1 MKSNHELEECK
12 QCAWNKGRSFTACEV
27 FLDKR
32 NVILDEYGR
41 CNALANEEKKK
52 QVELECLLYEH
63 KVEFECLMH
72 EHKVELSKIKISKV
86 GDDM

>member
-41 CNALANEEKKK
+41 CNALADEAKKK
-52 QVELECLLYEH
+52 QVELECKMYEQ
-63 KVEFECLMH
+63 KIKFECMMR
-72 EHKVELSKIKISKV
+72 ENKIKLSKIKPSKE

>member
-41 CNALANEEKKK
+41 CNALANKTKK
-52 QVELECLLYEH
+52 ET
-63 KVEFECLMH
+63 
-72 EHKVELSKIKISKV
+72 
-86 GDDM
+86 GRA

>member
-1 MKSNHELEECK
+1 MKSNHSLEECK

-41 CNALANEEKKK
+41 CNALADEAKKK
-52 QVELECLLYEH
+52 QVELECKMYEQ
-63 KVEFECLMH
+63 KVKFESMMH
-72 EHKVELSKIKISKV
+72 ENKIRLSKIKSVV
-86 GDDM
+86 G

>member
-32 NVILDEYGR
+32 NVILG
-41 CNALANEEKKK
+41 
-52 QVELECLLYEH
+52 
-63 KVEFECLMH
+63 
-72 EHKVELSKIKISKV
+72 
-86 GDDM
+86 

>member
-41 CNALANEEKKK
+41 CNALADEAKKK
-52 QVELECLLYEH
+52 QIELECKMYEH
-63 KVEFECLMH
+63 KVKLECMMY
-72 EHKVELSKIKISKV
+72 EHKINLSKE

>member
-41 CNALANEEKKK
+41 CNALADEAKKK
-52 QVELECLLYEH
+52 QVE
-63 KVEFECLMH
+63 FECKMY
-72 EHKVELSKIKISKV
+72 EQKFKPSKE

>member
-12 QCAWNKGRSFTACEV
+12 QCAWNKGRSFVACEV

-41 CNALANEEKKK
+41 CNALADEAKKK
-52 QVELECLLYEH
+52 LVELECKMYEQ
-63 KVEFECLMH
+63 KF
-72 EHKVELSKIKISKV
+72 KPSKE

>member
-1 MKSNHELEECK
+1 MKSNHALEECK

-41 CNALANEEKKK
+41 CNALADEAKK
-52 QVELECLLYEH
+52 ET
-63 KVEFECLMH
+63 
-72 EHKVELSKIKISKV
+72 
-86 GDDM
+86 DRA

>member
-41 CNALANEEKKK
+41 CNALANEEKKE

-63 KVEFECLMH
+63 KVELECLMH
-72 EHKVELSKIKISKV
+72 EHKVKLSKIKLSKV

>member
-1 MKSNHELEECK
+1 MRSNHALEECK

-41 CNALANEEKKK
+41 CNALADEAKKK
-52 QVELECLLYEH
+52 QIELENQMYENNI
-63 KVEFECLMH
+63 K
-72 EHKVELSKIKISKV
+72 LSGIRSDA
-86 GDDM
+86 G

>member
-41 CNALANEEKKK
+41 CNALANKTKKK
-52 QVELECLLYEH
+52 QIELECMMYEH
-63 KVEFECLMH
+63 KVKLECLMY
-72 EHKVELSKIKISKV
+72 EHKINLSKE